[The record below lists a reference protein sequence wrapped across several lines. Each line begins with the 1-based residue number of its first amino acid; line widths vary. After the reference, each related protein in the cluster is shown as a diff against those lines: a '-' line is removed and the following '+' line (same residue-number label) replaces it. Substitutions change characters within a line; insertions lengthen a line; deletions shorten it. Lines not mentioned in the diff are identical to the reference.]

1 MYRIGIDVGGTF
13 TDVTLLNSE
22 TGRYY
27 TYKLSSTLQ
36 DQSLAIANGTKET
49 LELYGVP
56 VSEIEYF
63 GHGTTVA
70 TNMIIER
77 KGAKTALI
85 TTKGFRDLLEIGRQ
99 TRPSLYNI
107 MEDKPETLVKRSLRK
122 EISERVTAKGDILRD
137 VDRDEVRSVLK
148 ELKEQGVES
157 IAVCFLF
164 SFLNSRNEKIVEE
177 CIKEVWPEAY
187 YSVSSTIL
195 PEFREFERLSTT
207 VINSYLGPRMK
218 MYIHNLRQRI
228 KEVGV
233 TVEPYIT
240 QSNGGVMSIS
250 STIQTPVQTALS
262 GPSAGVMGAVY
273 IAEAAGFKDIITY
286 DMGGTS
292 TDVSLVKDGIAEYT
306 TKRKVCGLPS
316 GVPMIDVHAVGAG
329 GGSIAQIDNAGA
341 LKVGP
346 ESAGANPGPAAYG
359 LGNENPVVTDANLV
373 LGRINPHYVLGGRLK
388 IDAELSK
395 KAVKAKIADPMGI
408 GTEEAA
414 LGIVKVV
421 NSNMARA
428 IRVITV
434 EKGHNPSDFTLV
446 AYGGAGPLHAVHLAQ
461 EMGIRT
467 VLIPPAPGAL
477 CALGLLTADIKKSYV
492 RTAIA
497 SYDEMTPE
505 QINAVMS
512 SLRDEGSAWL
522 DSEKVP
528 SERRKFHGIAE
539 MRYVGQNYELQ
550 VEIPTENITVS
561 DIEKM
566 KQDFFVAHEKN
577 YGYYNPN
584 APVQFVNFRCEA
596 TGIVKKPN
604 LAELETTLDD
614 PSKAEIGRRVV
625 HFEESG
631 AVDCPVYD
639 RAKFGRA
646 ERVNGPCIIE
656 QMDSTT
662 VVPPNTWF
670 SIDKFGNLIIRAFDE
685 DQDKEA

>member
-137 VDRDEVRSVLK
+137 VDRDEVRAVLK

-164 SFLNSRNEKIVEE
+164 SFLNAQNEKIVEE

-395 KAVKAKIADPMGI
+395 KAVKKKIADPMGI

-528 SERRKFHGIAE
+528 NERRKFHGIAE

-550 VEIPTENITVS
+550 VEIPTENITAS

>member
-137 VDRDEVRSVLK
+137 VDRDEVRAVLK

-218 MYIHNLRQRI
+218 MYIHNLKQRI

-561 DIEKM
+561 DIDKM

>member
-137 VDRDEVRSVLK
+137 VDRDEVRAVLK
-148 ELKEQGVES
+148 ELKKQGVES

-395 KAVKAKIADPMGI
+395 KAVKTKIADPMGI

>member
-137 VDRDEVRSVLK
+137 VDRDEVRAVLK

-395 KAVKAKIADPMGI
+395 KAVKKKIADPMGI

-528 SERRKFHGIAE
+528 NERRKFHGIAE